1 MSIFLITYVLKSAFT
16 ESVLKWLWDLV
27 PSWPE
32 RVPSKN
38 KKKWAGFAKIK
49 VLIERGS
56 ENDFKT
62 Y

>member
-1 MSIFLITYVLKSAFT
+1 MTSQ
-16 ESVLKWLWDLV
+16 WNLV
-27 PSWPE
+27 PSWPG

-38 KKKWAGFAKIK
+38 KKEKKTAGFAKVE

-56 ENDFKT
+56 ENDLKT